1 MPIHIYFEDKE
12 RSEIAWLCD
21 GEWKLPDQMKA
32 LLAWAEKQK
41 GALKEGKKS
50 ADLGFAIRNDA
61 AGGGAVLT
69 AENMKMLSDLDIDLY
84 LSEYSF
90 DIDEEES

>member
-1 MPIHIYFEDKE
+1 MPINLYYEDEE
-12 RSEIAWLCD
+12 RSEIAWICD
-21 GEWKLPDQMKA
+21 GEWKLPDQIKA
-32 LLAWAEKQK
+32 LLAWAEENK
-41 GALKEGKKS
+41 GTLKKGKKS

-69 AENMKMLSDLDIDLY
+69 AEKMKMLSDLDIDLY

-90 DIDEEES
+90 DIDEQVS